1 MEVLLAKKIEA
12 AAAQAS
18 GSTSDPSK
26 LFRND
31 SFDSVSSLGSL
42 SSIVLGDDVCRCDDC
57 LLGIVDLWIAGPA
70 EKALFKKKVLDIL
83 FVHFSSW
90 QLIQLVYP
98 IEYVLFYVH
107 SMGSGTGTNVATIN
121 LQLLCIG
128 IQIKIKCFEFFS
140 TSKFACY
147 KLFCTNVDLF
157 FFCEIRTFMQTTS
170 SYSSTEFEF
179 LNQILVCVRCLSNNN
194 KKNARF

>member
-1 MEVLLAKKIEA
+1 MTYYSSSPSRPKTLMEVLLARKIEA

-18 GSTSDPSK
+18 GSTSDPTK

-83 FVHFSSW
+83 FIHFFSIWHS
-90 QLIQLVYP
+90 IQLANRS
-98 IEYVLFYVH
+98 EYVLD
-107 SMGSGTGTNVATIN
+107 
-121 LQLLCIG
+121 
-128 IQIKIKCFEFFS
+128 FFAFIDVIRNKWCS
-140 TSKFACY
+140 NHKFA
-147 KLFCTNVDLF
+147 
-157 FFCEIRTFMQTTS
+157 TTLHL
-170 SYSSTEFEF
+170 YA
-179 LNQILVCVRCLSNNN
+179 N
-194 KKNARF
+194 